1 MLVID
6 GVIRMNDKEALHFKE
21 VVGGPYI
28 PRTPAEFNAMCDLSI
43 ARHLHENT
51 SGLGGVFAEAVR
63 AVKFGPQ
70 GEINFFT
77 DSRRADFAKV
87 HGHWPTEDQLLKFEA
102 GEMPAPNAVP
112 DLTLVAGSGK
122 NSA

>member
-6 GVIRMNDKEALHFKE
+6 GVIRMNDKEASHFME
-21 VVGGPYI
+21 VVDGPYI

-43 ARHLHENT
+43 ARHLHKNT

-63 AVKFGPQ
+63 AVKFGPT

-87 HGHWPTEDQLLKFEA
+87 HGYWPTEEQLLKFEA
-102 GEMPAPNAVP
+102 GEMPAPNSEP
-112 DLTLVAGSGK
+112 DLALVGGRDKDGA
-122 NSA
+122 